1 MNNSAPNILAPIFG
15 DEPPLSVY
23 EPFDDTP
30 QHIRVINETI
40 NRFNDKYALVNEGG
54 KVVIFQ
60 FGYDALMRRKRID
73 RLSTQDFNVLY
84 LNEKIMVEPPGPKS
98 QPKYSTVSKVWL
110 THRNRRQYINGVAFN
125 PTAQASQDGVLNL
138 WEGFAMRPVPGDW
151 SLLRAHILSIIC
163 QSDKVKFDYLMGW
176 MARLIQFPAEQGE
189 VAVVMKGGEGTG
201 KGTLAKTLIKI
212 IGQHSLAISNAKHLV
227 SNFNGHLRDAIFL
240 FADEAFFAGDKAH
253 VGVLKSI
260 ITEPY
265 LTVEAKFQNATQ
277 MPNFL
282 HIMMASNEEWVIPAS
297 VDARRFFVLEVSE
310 EAKSNHAYFAEIL
323 AQLDAGGYAAM
334 LHDLLNY
341 DLSGFNV
348 RDVPRTDGLANQQK
362 LSLGVP
368 ELWWKDCLERGYIW
382 RSKHG
387 LEDVFHVWFSRAST
401 DILYDSYMEFSK
413 ARRER
418 NPMSRE
424 VLGRFMTK
432 MYGKGAEI
440 SKAAVGEHLT
450 NEINPFGGV
459 SRVAKPIIKTRAR
472 GYLTG
477 EIAAAR
483 EAFCESLGIAIE
495 WGDGDA

>member
-1 MNNSAPNILAPIFG
+1 MDTPAYITDVPLDAY
-15 DEPPLSVY
+15 DE
-23 EPFDDTP
+23 FDDTP
-30 QHIRVINETI
+30 AHIREINKMVA
-40 NRFNDKYALVNEGG
+40 NFNSKYALVNEDG

-60 FGYDALMRRKRID
+60 FGYDNLMRRKRID
-73 RLSTQDFNVLY
+73 RLSTQDFNILY
-84 LNEKIMVEPPGPKS
+84 LNEKIITEPKTSPKGS
-98 QPKYSTVSKVWL
+98 DKYATVSKVWL
-110 THRNRRQYINGVAFN
+110 SHKARRQYINGVIFD
-125 PTAQASQDGVLNL
+125 PSAQGDHDGILNL
-138 WEGFAMRPVPGDW
+138 WEGFSVKPAPGDW
-151 SLLRAHILSIIC
+151 SLLRSHIFAIIC
-163 QSDKVKFDYLMGW
+163 RGDPVKYDYLMGW
-176 MARLIQFPAEQGE
+176 MARLMQFPAEQGE

-310 EAKSNHAYFAEIL
+310 EAKNNHAYFAEIIG
-323 AQLDAGGYAAM
+323 QLEAGGYAAM

-341 DLSGFNV
+341 DLSAFNV

-368 ELWWKDCLERGYIW
+368 EQWWRDCLERGYIYE
-382 RSKHG
+382 SKLG
-387 LEDVFHVWFSRAST
+387 LEDVFQTWFTRAST
-401 DILYDSYMEFSK
+401 EILYKSYMEFSK
-413 ARRER
+413 SRRER

-424 VLGRFMTK
+424 ALGRFMARFGAT
-432 MYGKGAEI
+432 GKQIRNIAT
-440 SKAAVGEHLT
+440 GEHLT
-450 NEINPFGGV
+450 DVMNSFGGT
-459 SRVAKPIIKTRAR
+459 SRVAKPVIPPRAN
-472 GYLTG
+472 GYILDNLD
-477 EIAAAR
+477 ESRAH
-483 EAFCESLGIAIE
+483 FCQTLGLKIN
-495 WGDGDA
+495 WGASDE